1 MAEDVDKSEHGR
13 LRSFFGFMKKS
24 VQEYIDDN
32 ASDNAAALSFYGAFS
47 IAPLIVIATAIAGFI
62 FGEQAARGE
71 LAEQLEVTVGPEAA
85 LFIQSMVEQAS
96 AIGTGIVATVIGVA
110 VLIWGGV
117 KVFMAIQRALD
128 DMWDLDEDDE
138 GWRQSARDKVRS
150 VVMVVASGGF
160 LIALLLVSVV
170 VTAVS
175 RILPDFIPTAPIIWE
190 SLHLG
195 LVFLL
200 LVGVFGVLFRFL
212 PRVEP
217 QWKHVWVGAAVT
229 AVFFLLGR
237 WLVGIYLTETT
248 TASIFGAAGAFAI
261 VLLWFYYM
269 AQIFYFGAEIT
280 KVYAQAEA

>member
-1 MAEDVDKSEHGR
+1 
-13 LRSFFGFMKKS
+13 MKKS

-47 IAPLIVIATAIAGFI
+47 IAPLIVIATAIAGFV

-96 AIGTGIVATVIGVA
+96 TIGTGIVATVIGVA

-170 VTAVS
+170 VTAVA

-217 QWKHVWVGAAVT
+217 EWKHVWVGAAVT